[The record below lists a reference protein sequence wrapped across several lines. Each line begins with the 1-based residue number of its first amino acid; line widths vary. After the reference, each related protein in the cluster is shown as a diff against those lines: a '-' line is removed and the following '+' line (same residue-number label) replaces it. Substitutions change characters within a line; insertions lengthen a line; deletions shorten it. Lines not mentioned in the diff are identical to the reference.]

1 MPSRSRTIADALVTI
16 CNGFASKPAGIT
28 ATRVRSVTHLLRNM
42 SAATPGAIAV
52 IVTSVDDQS
61 SRAEAAENVTIGIVV
76 IGRVDSEAVAASDS
90 WDDFAESLRDYLR
103 QNAAA
108 KHIVTGS
115 LTAQRRA
122 LAVPTVADA
131 EMLSESEVFVSVI
144 EATYFCTIGGR
155 A

>member
-16 CNGFASKPAGIT
+16 CNAYATKPAGVT

-42 SAATPGAIAV
+42 PAATPGAIAV

-76 IGRVDSEAVAASDS
+76 IGSVGSESAASADS

-103 QNAAA
+103 QDAAA
-108 KHIVTGS
+108 QHITTGS
-115 LTAQRRA
+115 LTAQRRT

-131 EMLSESEVFVSVI
+131 DMLSESEVFVSVI
-144 EATYFCTIGGR
+144 ECTYFCTIGGR

>member
-1 MPSRSRTIADALVTI
+1 MP
-16 CNGFASKPAGIT
+16 
-28 ATRVRSVTHLLRNM
+28 
-42 SAATPGAIAV
+42 AATPGAIAV

-76 IGRVDSEAVAASDS
+76 IGSVGSESAASADS

-108 KHIVTGS
+108 KHITTGS
-115 LTAQRRA
+115 LTAQRRT

-131 EMLSESEVFVSVI
+131 DMLSESEVFVAVI
-144 EATYFCTIGGR
+144 ECTYFCTIGGR